1 MWGLDKAKEFTK
13 KLLLGDYGDPIDVIL
28 SDQETNRNIKEQ
40 FEKDIIA
47 DMQARYDER
56 KSQRARLDLQ
66 NRLNINFYNG
76 EQYTYIDAV
85 KNDIEEVLPLSSWE
99 ERNVFNEIAPCVET
113 RFAFLSKRKNNLKNR
128 PASASSED
136 RTAAK
141 IGNKVLASTRARLNM
156 GELQQEAN
164 LISGIMGTAIW
175 KTVWDPSAG
184 RVVGVEQRE
193 VTPDEV
199 QDLTTFEYENELL
212 GYEKNT
218 AYRKIYEGDV
228 VTTVHSPFEIYP
240 ENLSLPLRKQQ
251 RVMHVMLMSPDE
263 VFANWGVIVKGSD
276 HETYKIVQSE
286 DKFYGSA
293 VTGRVSGTMF
303 AHSTVHNSVEV
314 MEEWELP
321 SARYPDGRL
330 IICCSDALLY
340 YGKLPDA
347 MGEDGSYIL
356 PFDVQHSIKTD
367 GFFGNSVIERMIP
380 LQIKYNSVKNRTQDY
395 INRVTIGV
403 LTVEENSLVD
413 EDFYLE
419 NGIAPGE
426 IVKYKRGAKEPR
438 FLSIDSLPD
447 DIAREE
453 QAMLAAFN
461 RLSGVSDLGKQST
474 VPSQVTSGVAIAG
487 LAEQDDTRIGLEA
500 ENIKHCLISVGKKW
514 LVLYHNNVAF
524 ARQVADIGRNNE
536 FEIEQFIGSDLRS
549 FDVFVE
555 SEPESSDTLSQRR
568 QKVIELLNG
577 GLFNDPETGNISKEG
592 RAKIFEM
599 LELGDWENFVE
610 ADDRQ
615 KQRAQRENNAMVTG
629 EPSRLLDFDDD
640 IVHIS
645 VHNNFRLSAEYED
658 AIKRDP
664 SIDELFS
671 KHVDEHLQSL
681 QMKQQAEQQMATEP
695 PYIQRSRL
703 TPETFGPTS

>member
-1 MWGLDKAKEFTK
+1 MWGLEKAKEFTK
-13 KLLLGDYGDPIDVIL
+13 KLMLGNFSDPTDVIL
-28 SDQETNRNIKEQ
+28 SDEEVSRNLKEE
-40 FEKDIIA
+40 FEREIISE
-47 DMQARYDER
+47 MQARYEER
-56 KSQRARLDLQ
+56 KSQRCSLDLQ

-76 EQYTYIDAV
+76 EQYTAIDAV
-85 KNDIEEVLPLSSWE
+85 KNDIEEVLPLSTWE

-113 RFAFLSKRKNNLKNR
+113 RFAFLSKKKNNLKNR

-141 IGNKVLASTRARLNM
+141 IGNKVLASTRSRLNM
-156 GELQQEAN
+156 SELQQEAN

-175 KTVWDPSAG
+175 KTVWDPNAG
-184 RVVGVEQRE
+184 RVVGVEERE
-193 VTPDEV
+193 IDEEEV
-199 QDLTTFEYENELL
+199 EDLTKYEYENELL
-212 GYEKNT
+212 GYKKNIT
-218 AYRKIYEGDV
+218 YRKIHEGDV
-228 VTTVHSPFEIYP
+228 ITTVHSPFEIYP
-240 ENLSLPLRKQQ
+240 ENLALPLRKQN
-251 RVMHVMLMSPDE
+251 RIMHVILMSPEE
-263 VFANWGVIVKGSD
+263 VFANWGKIVKGED
-276 HETYKIVQSE
+276 HETYKIVKS
-286 DKFYGSA
+286 DDRFYGSA
-293 VTGRVSGTMF
+293 ITGRIAGSMF
-303 AHSTVHNSVEV
+303 AHATVHNSVEV

-330 IICCSDALLY
+330 IICCDEALLY

-347 MGEDGSYIL
+347 MGEDGSYIM

-367 GFFGNSVIERMIP
+367 GFFGSSVVERMIP

-403 LTVEENSLVD
+403 LSVEENSLVD
-413 EDFYLE
+413 EDYYYE

-426 IVKYKRGAKEPR
+426 IIKHKRGSDAPR
-438 FLSIDSLPD
+438 FLSVDSLPD

-453 QAMLAAFN
+453 QAMLVAFN

-500 ENIKHCLISVGKKW
+500 DNIKHCLVSVGKKW
-514 LVLYHNNVAF
+514 LVLYHNNVSF

-577 GLFNDPETGNISKEG
+577 GLFNDPETGNISREG

-599 LELGDWENFVE
+599 LELGDWETFVE
-610 ADDRQ
+610 SDDRQ

-629 EPSRLLDFDDD
+629 EPATLLDFDDD

-658 AIKRDP
+658 AIKRN
-664 SIDELFS
+664 SQIDQMFTE
-671 KHVDEHLQSL
+671 HVNQHLQSL
-681 QMKQQAEQQMATEP
+681 QMKQSAETQMSEA
-695 PYIQRSRL
+695 PYIQKSRVD
-703 TPETFGPTS
+703 PNIFGPN